1 MSSTDKPQ
9 DNIVLREELAE
20 LERRINQRIDDKAAS
35 HEKTTQAHVDG
46 LNARMDALIDTMN
59 TKFDSVQK
67 QFDSVQRQFDSVQKQ
82 FDSVQKQFDGVQKQF
97 EGMQKQI
104 EGVQRSLE
112 NFESKMTA
120 TLTNIENRQR
130 NNIALLGI
138 LMAIVVSLAVAI
150 GGWFIAS
157 SLPT

>member
-1 MSSTDKPQ
+1 MSSIDKPK
-9 DNIVLREELAE
+9 DNTVLRQELAE
-20 LERRINQRIDDKAAS
+20 FERRITQRIDDKAAS
-35 HEKTTQAHVDG
+35 QEKTTQAHFDG

-67 QFDSVQRQFDSVQKQ
+67 QFDSVQRQ